1 MLAIKE
7 LINRIRI
14 LAHDEVET
22 GYDDSTILFNINAG
36 IRFINRIIK
45 ATKPELLMSF
55 PATGTLNAGESV
67 ICVNDK
73 ILSVL
78 AVKANGRSL
87 KVTSPIAIDLTKEA
101 KEPIAYYLCGFENIA
116 LWPTPLEDVEY
127 SIFYVKDTR
136 ELSIDD
142 NSPFPNDF
150 DDALIEYAVIRL
162 SMGNEF
168 EMSQELTVMQT
179 VVNQIT
185 EIINAYPN
193 AQYNIDGYW
202 DNNCNDDYGNIKSW
216 W

>member
-67 ICVNDK
+67 ICLNDK
-73 ILSVL
+73 ILSIL

-87 KVTSPIAIDLTKEA
+87 KTTSPISVDLTKTTEDP
-101 KEPIAYYLCGFENIA
+101 ESYYLCGFECIA
-116 LWPTPLEDVEY
+116 LYPTPTKDVDY
-127 SIFYVKDTR
+127 SVFYVKDTP
-136 ELSIDD
+136 EVEADGV
-142 NSPFPNDF
+142 SPLPNDF
-150 DDALIEYAVIRL
+150 DDALIEYSVIRL

-168 EMSQELTVMQT
+168 DMSQEFSVMQT
-179 VVNQIT
+179 VVDQVMG
-185 EIINAYPN
+185 IIYSYPS
-193 AQYNIDGYW
+193 AEKNIDGYW
-202 DNNCNDDYGNIKSW
+202 DYDND
-216 W
+216 